1 MGMYPENNCKDRDQL
16 IICRVLAF
24 FQLVEFLFKF
34 FLNISC
40 GCFGFNCVQTY
51 LILASNYLH
60 HMNSYPASLSSKGQ
74 SKQSFR
80 VLTNHPAGVKM
91 YKNRWNNSK
100 TGAATS
106 MYTQW
111 AKKWTS
117 GCNEYIP
124 QKLKSTLLEICFF
137 TPPIMNCNHRGER
150 SRKTTVTVTDASRVA
165 INRALKFHY
174 KSTCVDETSH
184 RTHNLLFSR
193 KKDDSATEF
202 TITLWH

>member
-1 MGMYPENNCKDRDQL
+1 MSPITAMPFTINKLKVTSLKKCELEIIYAFGLVLFQKKTNMKLLVIQKNMGMYPENNCKDRDQL

-60 HMNSYPASLSSKGQ
+60 HMNSYPASLSSSKGQ

-91 YKNRWNNSK
+91 YKNR
-100 TGAATS
+100 
-106 MYTQW
+106 
-111 AKKWTS
+111 
-117 GCNEYIP
+117 
-124 QKLKSTLLEICFF
+124 
-137 TPPIMNCNHRGER
+137 
-150 SRKTTVTVTDASRVA
+150 
-165 INRALKFHY
+165 
-174 KSTCVDETSH
+174 
-184 RTHNLLFSR
+184 
-193 KKDDSATEF
+193 
-202 TITLWH
+202 

>member
-1 MGMYPENNCKDRDQL
+1 MPFTINKLKVTSLKKCELEIIYAFGLVLFQKKTNMKLLFIQKNMGMYPENNCKDRDQL

-24 FQLVEFLFKF
+24 FQMVEFLFKF

-74 SKQSFR
+74 CKQSFR

-117 GCNEYIP
+117 GCNEYTY
-124 QKLKSTLLEICFF
+124 LKS
-137 TPPIMNCNHRGER
+137 
-150 SRKTTVTVTDASRVA
+150 
-165 INRALKFHY
+165 
-174 KSTCVDETSH
+174 
-184 RTHNLLFSR
+184 
-193 KKDDSATEF
+193 
-202 TITLWH
+202 